1 MSPAP
6 RNLVSALDRFIPD
19 DSPLGRAGD
28 AQMLLRVTGGNIREA
43 AFLAALARKESEFGR
58 TSGRF
63 VNNPYGW
70 GVHLGRDVNTAPS
83 IEAMS
88 QRVLRGLRGSLYRGA
103 GLDSAGE
110 IINRYAPPSENNTA
124 LYQDQVSEWMR
135 GLGIDP
141 RASIFEGGPTAPP
154 GPAPANQAG
163 APSGGGAPAPSPGGP
178 ADRFQ
183 LLSAV
188 RRLHQEGGDRLGA
201 LAELAGLMR
210 QGGGGAAPGAPA
222 ADDGHGHGQPAP
234 GESAFGGALYEG
246 PLPQIPAQDIPFG
259 ADPQGDYDWA
269 EQLAKRF
276 GLTLTS
282 GYRNPQ
288 QQIATGSR
296 AGLRSR
302 HLVRG
307 GAADISGSA
316 DAMRRLAEWAIR
328 SGRFAEVFY
337 DPLGYYWDNGRL
349 NRGGIGGHS
358 DHVHLSYGRAL
369 R

>member
-1 MSPAP
+1 MS
-6 RNLVSALDRFIPD
+6 LVQALDRFIPD

-28 AQMLLRVTGGNIREA
+28 AQMLLRVTGGNVREA

-88 QRVLRGLRGSLYRGA
+88 QRVLKGLRGSLYRGA

-124 LYQDQVSEWMR
+124 LYQDQVSQWMR
-135 GLGIDP
+135 QLGIDP
-141 RASIFEGGPTAPP
+141 AASIFEGGPTAPVSAP
-154 GPAPANQAG
+154 PADSMAG
-163 APSGGGAPAPSPGGP
+163 APSGGGAPAPTP
-178 ADRFQ
+178 AARLS

-188 RRLHQEGGDRLGA
+188 RRLHDPEAGGDRLGA
-201 LAELAGLMR
+201 LSELAQLVQGQR
-210 QGGGGAAPGAPA
+210 QAAAPQAAP
-222 ADDGHGHGQPAP
+222 DDGGQAAAP
-234 GESAFGGALYEG
+234 TAEELFSG
-246 PLPQIPAQDIPFG
+246 PLPDIPARNIAFG

-282 GYRNPQ
+282 GFRNPQ

-307 GAADISGSA
+307 GAADISGSPES
-316 DAMRRLAEWAIR
+316 MRRLADWAIR

-358 DHVHLSYGRAL
+358 DHVHLSYGTVTGR
-369 R
+369 